1 MEKSKET
8 LSGNLTESRR
18 LFIEKA
24 GAAAILGTFGLAF
37 FTSCSP
43 TEDSDPNGNS
53 NNNNNNTNQS
63 GGITISGSTIRI
75 DLTVQTKLA
84 SAGGW
89 LLIKDAQTL
98 VANING
104 AYVALTSVCT
114 HSGCSDSWSF
124 GNSRF
129 TCTCHNSVF
138 DSAGKV
144 LQGPA
149 GAPLQVYSAS
159 LSGTILTVNK

>member
-1 MEKSKET
+1 MDKCKET

-24 GAAAILGTFGLAF
+24 GAAAILGTFGLGF

-43 TEDSDPNGNS
+43 TEEPDPNGNS
-53 NNNNNNTNQS
+53 NNNGGTNQPN
-63 GGITISGSTIRI
+63 GITISGTSVRI
-75 DLTVQTKLA
+75 DLSIQTRLA
-84 SAGGW
+84 NAGGW
-89 LLIKDAQTL
+89 LLINEAKTL

-104 AYVALTSVCT
+104 AFVALTSVCT

-129 TCTCHNSVF
+129 TCTCHNSIF
-138 DSAGKV
+138 DTAGRV

-149 GAPLQVYSAS
+149 NSPLQVFATSV
-159 LSGTILTVNK
+159 SGTVLTINK